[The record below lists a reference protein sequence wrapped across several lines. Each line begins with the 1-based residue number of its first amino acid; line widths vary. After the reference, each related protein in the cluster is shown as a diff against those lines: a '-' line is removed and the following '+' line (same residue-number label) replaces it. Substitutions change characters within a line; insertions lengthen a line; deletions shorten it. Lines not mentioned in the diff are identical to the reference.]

1 MILVPKLQRI
11 SSDDD
16 MQKITA
22 YFLIIE
28 GFSVGIGDMIADDVT
43 NIKIKEV
50 IENNKLKIN
59 EIMQYFI

>member
-1 MILVPKLQRI
+1 
-11 SSDDD
+11 

-43 NIKIKEV
+43 NVKIKEV

-59 EIMQYFI
+59 EIMQEFHSRRVN